1 MRGWASQARKLES
14 PSMEVGWLIQ
24 IAENIDCWVLFEKH
38 LAAIDIFARHYLHG
52 YSHVKF
58 LGELI

>member
-14 PSMEVGWLIQ
+14 PSMEVGWLVQ

-38 LAAIDIFARHYLHG
+38 LLRLIFSRGVTYTG
-52 YSHVKF
+52 TVT
-58 LGELI
+58 

>member
-1 MRGWASQARKLES
+1 
-14 PSMEVGWLIQ
+14 MEVGWLVQ

-58 LGELI
+58 LGQLI